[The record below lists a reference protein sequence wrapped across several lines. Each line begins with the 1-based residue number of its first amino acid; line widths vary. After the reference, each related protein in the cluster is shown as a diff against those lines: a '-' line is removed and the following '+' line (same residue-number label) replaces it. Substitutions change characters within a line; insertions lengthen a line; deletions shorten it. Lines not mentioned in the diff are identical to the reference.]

1 MHSLHS
7 TTNGSGGT
15 TIVTLGRGASDNSN
29 ERTVSSVSVTPSQLA
44 QGGIV
49 TIAGGGTNSIGNT
62 VLTGV
67 GGNGDGTTSIAFTDS
82 EGNIIGT
89 SVIDAATLNGSL
101 GGTTNG
107 SVTVVADGDPNLGSH
122 FLTTSVNSDSEG
134 GINIAKLTAG
144 SSGNITLGTPITTI
158 SGNENNGSKRS
169 KMEVVDPLS
178 VSAPALEVV
187 VPKPKKGSSVP
198 ENEKKVCLWP
208 TGNGTTCGKTFVK
221 FDSLK
226 RHLTEA
232 HKGVRPFACKLCDK
246 TYGRRDYLQR
256 HLKSH
261 NASYATN
268 LTNPGGGRAGAHHNV
283 GSVNA
288 AVAAGAMPQ
297 LNFANSNVV
306 QGSRI
311 QVSPT
316 KIKTPSLNNSSSSG
330 STSQASGVVDLA
342 GGGSV
347 SVILQQGPDGQLTL
361 IQQPT
366 SISSPGSS
374 IVTGG
379 SSNNTPVS
387 NNSSPLQT
395 SNTLTSLPF
404 FNLTTSMQPTKPLG
418 SKICRW
424 VQVSF

>member
-1 MHSLHS
+1 M
-7 TTNGSGGT
+7 
-15 TIVTLGRGASDNSN
+15 
-29 ERTVSSVSVTPSQLA
+29 
-44 QGGIV
+44 
-49 TIAGGGTNSIGNT
+49 
-62 VLTGV
+62 
-67 GGNGDGTTSIAFTDS
+67 
-82 EGNIIGT
+82 
-89 SVIDAATLNGSL
+89 
-101 GGTTNG
+101 
-107 SVTVVADGDPNLGSH
+107 
-122 FLTTSVNSDSEG
+122 
-134 GINIAKLTAG
+134 
-144 SSGNITLGTPITTI
+144 
-158 SGNENNGSKRS
+158 
-169 KMEVVDPLS
+169 
-178 VSAPALEVV
+178 
-187 VPKPKKGSSVP
+187 
-198 ENEKKVCLWP
+198 
-208 TGNGTTCGKTFVK
+208 
-221 FDSLK
+221 
-226 RHLTEA
+226 
-232 HKGVRPFACKLCDK
+232 
-246 TYGRRDYLQR
+246 
-256 HLKSH
+256 KSH

-330 STSQASGVVDLA
+330 SNSQASGVVDLA

-361 IQQPT
+361 IQQPA

-424 VQVSF
+424 VQVGFYHFLIGKLNERIKDLPQTRNYTGEILLLGRWNCMRKSLLKIRQSSKTRE